1 MYDSHCYVNI
11 LVIQGILVLVMPGC
25 TYVNMY
31 NHSYMYIVNNIV
43 IDVHGCVHVHVS
55 LSLFTFLPKCVSV
68 HVFVHIV
75 YVGAFV

>member
-1 MYDSHCYVNI
+1 M
-11 LVIQGILVLVMPGC
+11 IQETLVLVMPGG

-31 NHSYMYIVNNIV
+31 IHSTSYMYIVNNIV

-55 LSLFTFLPKCVSV
+55 LFNCLPKCVSV
-68 HVFVHIV
+68 HVFLHIV